1 MSGMGIANPSNETIA
16 EVLKSAK
23 TIAVVGLSDKPD
35 RTSYMVAAAMQA
47 RGYRIIPVNPM
58 VTGEILGER
67 CYPSLKEVPVAVDI
81 VNVFRRS
88 EQVMPVAEETVA
100 IGAKCFWLQQ
110 EIYNEQAAELVKQH
124 EITVIMN
131 LCIKVAHAVLI
142 R

>member
-67 CYPSLKEVPVAVDI
+67 CYPSLKEVPVTVDI

-110 EIYNEQAAELVKQH
+110 EIYNEQAAELVQQH

>member
-1 MSGMGIANPSNETIA
+1 MGIANPSNETIA

>member
-67 CYPSLKEVPVAVDI
+67 CYPSLKEVPDTVDI

-124 EITVIMN
+124 DITVIMN

>member
-1 MSGMGIANPSNETIA
+1 MSYANPSNEAIA
-16 EVLKSAK
+16 DILKAAK

-35 RTSYMVAAAMQA
+35 RTSHMVAAAMQA

-58 VTGEILGER
+58 VNGEILGET
-67 CYPSLKEVPVAVDI
+67 CYPSIKDVPVPIDI

-88 EQVMPVAEETVA
+88 EQVLPVAEETVA
-100 IGAKCFWLQQ
+100 VGAKCFWLQQ
-110 EIYNEQAAELVKQH
+110 EIYNEQAADLVEQNG
-124 EITVIMN
+124 ITAIMN